1 MVDDYNYNRRR
12 PRQSTYR
19 GSYRRPGSI
28 PGVIN
33 PAADVLAGIEEVEG
47 TFKERREKVNLYQQ
61 MAEQERIDLQNAV
74 NDTQTLDQTDTLG
87 EMTNQ
92 FSEMVNDVYKANI
105 ASFDGDKTDYLR
117 KSNNAQKVI
126 GSFPKVMGVINEL
139 SNQFK
144 GMNESEQ
151 AKMIL
156 RSQFMGENGAK
167 QIDYM
172 KFLNDPSKMNI
183 RIQGQDI
190 IITNNG
196 KDLFNGTQLLNSVKA
211 GSDLVKY
218 ADDYT
223 KEIDNASKDAMKGIA
238 DLEIIESYKRK
249 SSKGTKLYGTEKT
262 NYENAINAYRRNLEN
277 SSKIDALVN
286 ESTFQRYVDSEE
298 VYDEEKHGELTKQ
311 KIIEDL
317 IIKEFP
323 GGPEVITKKSTTPL
337 SKRGVSSTRVKSEVE
352 IDQDSYDVYEK
363 NKWYSK
369 QFELTPENFGV
380 EEMVKVLNDYAGE
393 DIYRTGST
401 VGGDNNEI
409 YELVPGTASDP
420 TPTPRLFI
428 EELSPSKILNALN
441 KAAGLSSKNLKEV
454 APMFKNMNYFIG
466 EDGIVKYSTS
476 SQNSKNL
483 QPEDEEVEIEVGN
496 SVEDAV
502 RKAFDLYKQ
511 QINKPDLVFED
522 FDQNIL
528 VKDKIFQE
536 KLKEV
541 RKKQKT
547 NKGKNQG
554 IAR

>member
-1 MVDDYNYNRRR
+1 MVDDYDYNRRR

-28 PGVIN
+28 PDVIN

-61 MAEQERIDLQNAV
+61 MAEQERIDLQNAI

-105 ASFDGDKTDYLR
+105 ASFDGDNTNYLR

-151 AKMIL
+151 TKKIL
-156 RSQFMGENGAK
+156 RSQFMGENGGK
-167 QIDYM
+167 QIDYV

-218 ADDYT
+218 ANDYT
-223 KEIDNASKDAMKGIA
+223 KEIEGASKDAMKGIA
-238 DLEIIESYKRK
+238 DLKTIESYKRR

-262 NYENAINAYRRNLEN
+262 NYENAINAYRKNLEN

-286 ESTFQRYVDSEE
+286 ESTFQRYVDSME
-298 VYDEEKHGELTKQ
+298 VYNEKKHGEITKQ

-323 GGPEVITKKSTTPL
+323 GGKEVITRKSTTPL
-337 SKRGVSSTRVKSEVE
+337 PRRGGSSTEVKEKVK
-352 IDQDSYDVYEK
+352 ID
-363 NKWYSK
+363 YSK
-369 QFELTPENFGV
+369 F
-380 EEMVKVLNDYAGE
+380 NDLA
-393 DIYRTGST
+393 
-401 VGGDNNEI
+401 
-409 YELVPGTASDP
+409 
-420 TPTPRLFI
+420 
-428 EELSPSKILNALN
+428 LSPSPSFNPKEAVKWLKSNFVGTPVEGGNITNFRYDKTTN
-441 KAAGLSSKNLKEV
+441 KYYPIYESTTTNRQTGEREV
-454 APMFKNMNYFIG
+454 
-466 EDGIVKYSTS
+466 
-476 SQNSKNL
+476 
-483 QPEDEEVEIEVGN
+483 EEVELTSEGFTPLKQITSGKLLLMSPRLE
-496 SVEDAV
+496 
-502 RKAFDLYKQ
+502 RKAVEQSIVESNTGNMSATSL
-511 QINKPDLVFED
+511 I
-522 FDQNIL
+522 
-528 VKDKIFQE
+528 E
-536 KLKEV
+536 KYSK
-541 RKKQKT
+541 
-547 NKGKNQG
+547 
-554 IAR
+554 

>member
-1 MVDDYNYNRRR
+1 MVDDYDYNRRR

-105 ASFDGDKTDYLR
+105 ASFDGDNTNYLR

-151 AKMIL
+151 TKMIL
-156 RSQFMGENGAK
+156 RSQFMGENGGK
-167 QIDYM
+167 QIDYV

-218 ADDYT
+218 ANDYT
-223 KEIDNASKDAMKGIA
+223 KEIEGASKDAMKGIA
-238 DLEIIESYKRK
+238 DLKTIESYKRR

-262 NYENAINAYRRNLEN
+262 NYENAINAYRKNLEN

-286 ESTFQRYVDSEE
+286 ESTFQRYVDSME
-298 VYDEEKHGELTKQ
+298 VYNEKKHGEITKQ

-323 GGPEVITKKSTTPL
+323 GGKEVITRKSITPL
-337 SKRGVSSTRVKSEVE
+337 PRRGGSSTKVKPKVK
-352 IDQDSYDVYEK
+352 IDQDSYDTYEK

-393 DIYRTGST
+393 DIYRTGSV
-401 VGGDNNEI
+401 VGGDTNEI

-441 KAAGLSSKNLKEV
+441 KASGLISKDLKEV

-483 QPEDEEVEIEVGN
+483 KTKN
-496 SVEDAV
+496 KK
-502 RKAFDLYKQ
+502 KAY
-511 QINKPDLVFED
+511 
-522 FDQNIL
+522 
-528 VKDKIFQE
+528 
-536 KLKEV
+536 
-541 RKKQKT
+541 
-547 NKGKNQG
+547 
-554 IAR
+554 

>member
-1 MVDDYNYNRRR
+1 MVDDYDYNRRR

-28 PGVIN
+28 PGVVN

-105 ASFDGDKTDYLR
+105 ASFDGDKTDYLK

-144 GMNESEQ
+144 DMNPAEQ
-151 AKMIL
+151 NKMVL
-156 RSQFMGENGAK
+156 RSQFVGDNAETQKA
-167 QIDYM
+167 YM
-172 KFLNDPSKMNI
+172 NFLNDPSKMNI

-190 IITNNG
+190 IITNKG

-223 KEIDNASKDAMKGIA
+223 KEIEGASKDAMKGIA
-238 DLEIIESYKRK
+238 NLEMIQSYKRK
-249 SSKGTKLYGTEKT
+249 SSKGTKLYGTEET

-277 SSKIDALVN
+277 SSKIDALIN
-286 ESTFQRYVDSEE
+286 ESTFQRYVDSIE
-298 VYDEEKHGELTKQ
+298 VYDEKKHGELTKQ

-323 GGPEVITKKSTTPL
+323 GGKKVITRKSTTPL
-337 SKRGVSSTRVKSEVE
+337 SRVGSSSKEVKNEPTKSYKSIVSKSKELSNFIKNPSDKYFIKEGQAAAVPGGVKNDEYRIKLEE
-352 IDQDSYDVYEK
+352 IKTDLKEQLNNTYSLRRLGQKDVIQDFDIAIDEK
-363 NKWYSK
+363 TGEIKAFPMVQKVIKNENGTES
-369 QFELTPENFGV
+369 QELVIQRNFGQGIII
-380 EEMVKVLNDYAGE
+380 ND
-393 DIYRTGST
+393 
-401 VGGDNNEI
+401 DN
-409 YELVPGTASDP
+409 
-420 TPTPRLFI
+420 LFKFD
-428 EELSPSKILNALN
+428 KILGGVDSKTILETSTQGGAAQFNNN
-441 KAAGLSSKNLKEV
+441 K
-454 APMFKNMNYFIG
+454 
-466 EDGIVKYSTS
+466 
-476 SQNSKNL
+476 
-483 QPEDEEVEIEVGN
+483 
-496 SVEDAV
+496 
-502 RKAFDLYKQ
+502 
-511 QINKPDLVFED
+511 
-522 FDQNIL
+522 
-528 VKDKIFQE
+528 
-536 KLKEV
+536 
-541 RKKQKT
+541 
-547 NKGKNQG
+547 
-554 IAR
+554 

>member
-1 MVDDYNYNRRR
+1 MVDDYDYNRRR

-105 ASFDGDKTDYLR
+105 ASFDGDNTNYLR

-151 AKMIL
+151 TKMIL
-156 RSQFMGENGAK
+156 RSQFMGENGGK
-167 QIDYM
+167 QIDYV

-218 ADDYT
+218 ANDYT
-223 KEIDNASKDAMKGIA
+223 KEIEGASKDAMKGIA
-238 DLEIIESYKRK
+238 DLKTIESYKRR

-262 NYENAINAYRRNLEN
+262 NYENAINAYRKNLEN

-286 ESTFQRYVDSEE
+286 ESTFQRYVDSME
-298 VYDEEKHGELTKQ
+298 VYNEKKHGEITKQ

-323 GGPEVITKKSTTPL
+323 GGKEVITRKSITPL
-337 SKRGVSSTRVKSEVE
+337 PRRGGSSTKVKPKVK
-352 IDQDSYDVYEK
+352 ID
-363 NKWYSK
+363 YSK
-369 QFELTPENFGV
+369 F
-380 EEMVKVLNDYAGE
+380 NDLA
-393 DIYRTGST
+393 
-401 VGGDNNEI
+401 
-409 YELVPGTASDP
+409 
-420 TPTPRLFI
+420 
-428 EELSPSKILNALN
+428 LSPSPSFNPKEAVKWLKSNFVGTPVEGGNITNFRYDKTTN
-441 KAAGLSSKNLKEV
+441 KYYPIYESITTNRQTGEKE
-454 APMFKNMNYFIG
+454 I
-466 EDGIVKYSTS
+466 
-476 SQNSKNL
+476 
-483 QPEDEEVEIEVGN
+483 EEVELTSEGFTPKQITSGKLLLMSPRLE
-496 SVEDAV
+496 
-502 RKAFDLYKQ
+502 RKAVEQSIVESNTGTMSATSL
-511 QINKPDLVFED
+511 I
-522 FDQNIL
+522 
-528 VKDKIFQE
+528 E
-536 KLKEV
+536 KYSK
-541 RKKQKT
+541 
-547 NKGKNQG
+547 
-554 IAR
+554 